1 MNETPVVFECAGE
14 PLIGVLAVP
23 ASPAAV
29 GVVIVVG
36 GPQYRVGSHRQF
48 VELSRGLAERGIA
61 CMRFDCRGM
70 GDSAAGQRD
79 FESIEED
86 VGAAVDCLTGAVA
99 SLEGVVL
106 WGLCD
111 GASASL
117 MYAPSDARIVGV
129 VALNPWVRS
138 NETLA
143 AARVDHYYR
152 QRLRSRDFWRRLLSG
167 EIAIGRALLGYV
179 DALIVKLTGRR
190 RAKAS
195 AAVRA
200 PHFTDRMEQGWRHL
214 RDRVLVILSGRD
226 LTAQEF
232 VGFCRQ
238 RPAWHGALTAGP
250 NLAELPEAD
259 HTFSRSEWKRNVE
272 EITASWVMSLV
283 DYGSARRA
291 IAKDE

>member
-1 MNETPVVFECAGE
+1 MNETPVVFDCPGE
-14 PLIGVLAVP
+14 PLIGVLARP
-23 ASPAAV
+23 SAPAAV

-48 VELSRGLAERGIA
+48 VELCRGLAARGIA
-61 CMRFDCRGM
+61 CLRFDCRGM
-70 GDSAAGQRD
+70 GDSAAARRD
-79 FESIEED
+79 FESIEAD
-86 VGAAVDCLTGAVA
+86 VGAAIDCLTGAIP

-117 MYAPSDARIVGV
+117 MYAPSDPRVVGV

-143 AARVDHYYR
+143 AARVDHYYK
-152 QRLRSRDFWRRLLSG
+152 QRLRSMEFWRRLLRG
-167 EIAIGRALLGYV
+167 EIALGRAIAGYGGALL
-179 DALIVKLTGRR
+179 VKLAGRG
-190 RAKAS
+190 RAGPSEAS
-195 AAVRA
+195 
-200 PHFTDRMEQGWRHL
+200 HFTDRMEAGWRHL

-238 RPAWHGALTAGP
+238 RPAWQGALRAGP
-250 NLAELPEAD
+250 NLAELPDAD
-259 HTFSRSEWKRNVE
+259 HTFSRSEWKRTVE
-272 EITASWVMSLV
+272 EITAGWVMSRV
-283 DYGSARRA
+283 DCGPARGANAEDR
-291 IAKDE
+291 